1 MSKQIH
7 DFELNEISASTYMLT
22 CCSSCKNLVPY
33 GNYCVACG
41 SLMQKDM
48 RTLEIITCPNCKKST
63 PIKGNYCVACGKPI
77 KIDPFYS
84 KENTKRLK
92 KNAEEMDRTGGTI
105 HEVD

>member
-1 MSKQIH
+1 MKTWKSFNTQLKHLGENNMSKQIY
-7 DFELNEISASTYMLT
+7 DFELNEINASTYMLT

-77 KIDPFYS
+77 
-84 KENTKRLK
+84 
-92 KNAEEMDRTGGTI
+92 
-105 HEVD
+105 HEVN